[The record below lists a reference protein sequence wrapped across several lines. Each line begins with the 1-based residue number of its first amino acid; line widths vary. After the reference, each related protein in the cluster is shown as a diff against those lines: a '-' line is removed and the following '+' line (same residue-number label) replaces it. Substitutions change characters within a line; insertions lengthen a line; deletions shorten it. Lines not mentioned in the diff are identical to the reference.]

1 MSRTQRYQ
9 ATENQFSARN
19 SLGSRYTGKHW

>member
-9 ATENQFSARN
+9 ATENQFS
-19 SLGSRYTGKHW
+19 LGSRYTGKHW